1 MADAHGR
8 PGAGVTS
15 SHETSAAADGAWEL
29 WRQDD
34 NGNRFR
40 IGRFATE
47 ARADA
52 EQRRF
57 EALAHKQIYWVERRE
72 DGGGDEDGGMHRD
85 GRAGC
90 DVE

>member
-1 MADAHGR
+1 M
-8 PGAGVTS
+8 TS
-15 SHETSAAADGAWEL
+15 SDETPSTEEGAWEL

-40 IGRFATE
+40 IGRFDTR

-57 EALAHKQIYWVERRE
+57 EALAHKQTYWVERR
-72 DGGGDEDGGMHRD
+72 DGGEG
-85 GRAGC
+85 
-90 DVE
+90 